1 MAADDE
7 RSALAERLAA
17 VHREIAQAADRAGRD
32 AADVLLVAVTKT
44 VPLERIRRA
53 VEAGATDLGENR
65 VQEAET
71 KIPALGASPGPRW
84 HLIGHLQTNKTGKAL
99 DLFDV
104 IHSVD
109 SLALA
114 QTLSRRLVALGR
126 TKPLDVLLEVNVAGE
141 ATKRGFAPDGVFADG
156 PAIAALP
163 GLRLRGLMTVAPL
176 VTDPEEVRP
185 VFRELHQLRGRL
197 SDRLGGEPLPDLS
210 MGMSHDFPVAV
221 EEGATMVRVGTAI
234 FGPRPA

>member
-7 RSALAERLAA
+7 RAVLAERLAA
-17 VHREIAQAADRAGRD
+17 VRRQIAHAADRVGRD
-32 AADVLLVAVTKT
+32 PADVLVVAVTKT
-44 VPLERIRRA
+44 VPLERIGLA
-53 VEAGATDLGENR
+53 VAAGATDLGENR

-71 KIPALGASPGPRW
+71 KVPALAVGPRPRW
-84 HLIGHLQTNKTGKAL
+84 HLIGHLQSNKVGKAL
-99 DLFDV
+99 QLFDV

-114 QTLSRRLVALGR
+114 QTLSRRLTPAGR
-126 TKPLDVLLEVNVAGE
+126 REPLDMLLEVNISGE
-141 ATKRGFAPDGVFADG
+141 ASKQGFAPEAVLANG
-156 PAIAALP
+156 PAINALP

-176 VTDPEEVRP
+176 VPDPEDVRP
-185 VFRELHQLRGRL
+185 IFRELHQLRHQLR
-197 SDRLGGEPLPDLS
+197 DRLGGQPLPDLS
-210 MGMSHDFPVAV
+210 MGMSHDFAVAV